1 MGIKEKIAKLEALIN
16 STKHAGERESAI
28 LARERLLKKLKGGA
42 RSKKSYRK
50 KARKEK
56 AAKDNHSESSQRE
69 QERIDPFFFRE
80 DVCIRSA
87 SDKRDATERQKD
99 FICFLVKRGR
109 LSCPEG
115 KLENF
120 LKQIGLK
127 QACKIIQL
135 LLEMFGEPKN
145 DPLTDNQYFFLM
157 SRREVFGLSEGL
169 IDHLT
174 VLEAS
179 KVIEAIKVIQ
189 EKTRV

>member
-16 STKHAGERESAI
+16 STKHVGERESAI

-42 RSKKSYRK
+42 RSKKAYRK

-56 AAKDNHSESSQRE
+56 SANETNSSQRE

-87 SDKRDATERQKD
+87 IDKRDATDRQKD
-99 FICFLVKRGR
+99 FICFLVKRGH
-109 LSCPEG
+109 LSCPQR

-157 SRREVFGLSEGL
+157 SRRDIFGLSEGL
-169 IDHLT
+169 IDRLT

-179 KVIEAIKVIQ
+179 KIIEAIKVIQ
-189 EKTRV
+189 AKG

>member
-1 MGIKEKIAKLEALIN
+1 MGIEEKIAKLEALIN

-42 RSKKSYRK
+42 RSKKAYRK
-50 KARKEK
+50 KARKETK
-56 AAKDNHSESSQRE
+56 SSQRE

-87 SDKRDATERQKD
+87 SDKRDATQRQKD
-99 FICFLVKRGR
+99 FICFLVKRGH

-135 LLEMFGEPKN
+135 LMEMFGEPKN

-157 SRREVFGLSEGL
+157 SRRDVFGLSEGL
-169 IDHLT
+169 IDRLT

-179 KVIEAIKVIQ
+179 KIIEAIKVIQ
-189 EKTRV
+189 AKG

>member
-1 MGIKEKIAKLEALIN
+1 MGIEEKIAKLEALIN

-42 RSKKSYRK
+42 RSKKAYRK
-50 KARKEK
+50 KSRKEK
-56 AAKDNHSESSQRE
+56 STNETKSSQRD

-87 SDKRDATERQKD
+87 IDKRDATDRQKD

-157 SRREVFGLSEGL
+157 SRRDVFGLSEGL
-169 IDHLT
+169 IDRLT

-189 EKTRV
+189 AKTRV

>member
-42 RSKKSYRK
+42 RSKKAYRK
-50 KARKEK
+50 KSRKEK
-56 AAKDNHSESSQRE
+56 SANETNSSQRE

-87 SDKRDATERQKD
+87 NDKRDATDRQKD

-157 SRREVFGLSEGL
+157 SRRDVFGLSEGL